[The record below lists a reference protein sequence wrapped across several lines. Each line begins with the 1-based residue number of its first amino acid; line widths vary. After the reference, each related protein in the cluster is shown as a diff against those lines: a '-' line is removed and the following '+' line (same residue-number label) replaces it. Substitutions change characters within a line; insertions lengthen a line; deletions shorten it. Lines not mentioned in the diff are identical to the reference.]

1 MFIGLLQGI
10 TTNRMGTWSEK
21 IKDNDTTLDIYTNF
35 FERYN
40 AGENPT
46 SISKEIRNEFQ
57 EYFSDSDDRNN
68 SLIGLAL
75 AQWETKS
82 LERELLQN
90 IVDLVSSGDDLKVWK
105 DLGADENSL
114 KKRQKELEKF
124 LTLIS
129 NERPKPKRRVRP
141 KIEFTTTEIL
151 RIVSPDNQKEL
162 VIQDEYSKGE
172 YIHTSGIMNWFS
184 GGGAGIFYHN
194 KANSKMTANWIDPQN
209 IQLTHETR
217 LNFSKQENKAFFM
230 GDEVHFNYREE

>member
-1 MFIGLLQGI
+1 
-10 TTNRMGTWSEK
+10 MGTWSEK
-21 IKDNDTTLDIYTNF
+21 IKDNDATLDIYTNF

-46 SISKEIRNEFQ
+46 SVSKEIRSEFQ

-82 LERELLQN
+82 LEPELLQN
-90 IVDLVSSGDDLKVWK
+90 IVDLVSTGDDLRLWK
-105 DLGADENSL
+105 ELGADDKSL

-129 NERPKPKRRVRP
+129 TERPKARRRVRP
-141 KIEFTTTEIL
+141 KIEFTTNEIL
-151 RIVSPDNQKEL
+151 RTISPDNKKEL
-162 VIQDEYSKGE
+162 VVQDEYSNGE
-172 YIHTSGIMNWFS
+172 YIHTSGIMSWFS

-194 KANSKMTANWIDPQN
+194 KANSKLFAKWINNQN
-209 IQLTHETR
+209 IVLTHEPR
-217 LNFSKQENKAFFM
+217 LNFSKKENKVFFS
-230 GDEVHFNYREE
+230 GDEVHFNYREG